1 MRLRQLLVVLAGIAV
16 IALGPAGAAG
26 ATNAHADSSG
36 ACDSGSLAPGTYSSI
51 TVTGFCA
58 FEPGVIRI
66 NGGLTVAPGGAV
78 DATNCDLQLTIT
90 GGVSVGEDAI
100 LGLGGAQDSGCD
112 APTGTTVRGGLGAT
126 NAMAVIIHGT
136 NVSGGVVIDGGG
148 VQDCEFAVPGLGF
161 PTYVVFEDGSIN
173 GGLNVTNLTTCWF
186 GMFRNSVINGG
197 AHITNNTF
205 DDPDANEIQTNTIHG
220 PLVCTG
226 NSPAAQQ
233 GDSEGEV
240 NTVTGPKVGECNA
253 PGI

>member
-1 MRLRQLLVVLAGIAV
+1 MTLRRILVVLAGLAIMV
-16 IALGPAGAAG
+16 IGPAGVASAA
-26 ATNAHADSSG
+26 HSQADSSS
-36 ACDSGSLAPGTYSSI
+36 ACDGGSLAPGTYSSI

-90 GGVSVGEDAI
+90 GGVTVGEDAI
-100 LGLGGAQDSGCD
+100 LGLGGARDTGCD
-112 APTGTTVRGGLGAT
+112 APTGTTVRGGLRAT
-126 NAMAVIIHGT
+126 NAMAVLVHGT

-148 VQDCEFAVPGLGF
+148 VQDCEFSIPGLGF
-161 PTYVVFEDGSIN
+161 PTFDVFEDGSIN
-173 GGLNVTNLTTCWF
+173 GGLTVTNLTTCWF
-186 GMFRNSVINGG
+186 GMFRNTINGG
-197 AHITNNTF
+197 VHVTNNSF

-226 NSPAAQQ
+226 NSPAAQR
-233 GDSEGEV
+233 GDSEGFV
-240 NTVTGPKVGECNA
+240 NTVSGPKVGECNA